1 VQFTHLLVSREQA
14 VTTITI
20 NRPHR
25 ANALNWHAVRELKQA
40 VEASQDLP
48 ETRVVVITG
57 AGDRTFVGGAD
68 LHELANLDVLKGEQ
82 FIRAVH
88 EAFKAIR
95 EHPAPV
101 IAAVNGHALGAGL
114 ELVMSCDVAIAAETA
129 QLGMP
134 EVKVGLP
141 SVIECALMPH
151 LIGLMRTR
159 ELLLTGDNID
169 AHEAYRIGLITQV
182 VPPPELP
189 AAVQRMV
196 ERLCDNG
203 PRALWLQKDL
213 INRWLNLPT
222 DEAIE
227 AGIKSLAMAYAT
239 DAPQRA
245 MAAFW
250 QRRKANVRDA
260 VPRGTQSS
268 ASAWVSSA
276 STSLDSHVRE
286 KT

>member
-1 VQFTHLLVSREQA
+1 MNFTYLLMSSEDG

-20 NRPHR
+20 NRPQQ
-25 ANALNWHAVRELKQA
+25 ANALNWETIRELKQA
-40 VEASQDLP
+40 VEATRDMP

-57 AGDRTFVGGAD
+57 AGERTFVGGAD
-68 LHELANLDVLKGEQ
+68 IKALADLDVFKAEQ

-88 EAFKAIR
+88 EALRAIR

-101 IAAVNGHALGAGL
+101 IAAVNGYALGAGL
-114 ELVMSCDVAIAAETA
+114 ELVMSCDIAITADHA

-141 SVIECALMPH
+141 SVIECALMPNI
-151 LIGLMRTR
+151 IGLMRTR

-169 AHEAYRIGLITQV
+169 AHEAYHIGLVNQV
-182 VPPPELP
+182 VPLAELP
-189 AAVQRMV
+189 AAVRRMAQR
-196 ERLCDNG
+196 LASNG
-203 PRALWLQKDL
+203 PRALLLQKEL
-213 INRWLNLPT
+213 INRWLNLPM

-245 MAAFW
+245 IEAFW
-250 QRRKANVRDA
+250 AR
-260 VPRGTQSS
+260 
-268 ASAWVSSA
+268 
-276 STSLDSHVRE
+276 RE
-286 KT
+286 KR

>member
-1 VQFTHLLVSREQA
+1 VEFTHLLVNCEEGI
-14 VTTITI
+14 TTITI

-25 ANALNWHAVRELKQA
+25 ANALNRGVVRELKQA
-40 VEASQDLP
+40 VEATYDLP

-57 AGDRTFVGGAD
+57 AGDRAFAGGAD
-68 LHELANLDVLKGEQ
+68 LHELASLDVLKGEQ

-114 ELVMSCDVAIAAETA
+114 ELVMSCDIAIAAENA

-169 AHEAYRIGLITQV
+169 AREACRIGLVNQV
-182 VPPPELP
+182 VPLTELP
-189 AAVQRMV
+189 AAVRRMAD
-196 ERLCDNG
+196 RLSSNG
-203 PRALWLQKDL
+203 PRALKLQKEL
-213 INRWLNLPT
+213 INRWLNLPM

-227 AGIKSLAMAYAT
+227 AGIKSLATAYAT
-239 DAPQRA
+239 EAPQRA
-245 MAAFW
+245 IEAFW
-250 QRRKANVRDA
+250 AQRGNA
-260 VPRGTQSS
+260 
-268 ASAWVSSA
+268 
-276 STSLDSHVRE
+276 
-286 KT
+286 